1 MQFVLDRLVVRSAG
15 AEDFYVELVRLP
27 SDVPHPALASRP
39 NDVEWASATI
49 LVIPTANSTAAIATN
64 KQVKQVSHI
73 NNSSVSSSLVRN
85 PALAVMNKNKDFEG
99 SNFEPVN
106 DGPSTA
112 QIAAS
117 IAAHYETKELDRKD
131 TDIIPFGLEDIIIQR
146 RRRRCGDI
154 YFVISLFVFDFCFL

>member
-1 MQFVLDRLVVRSAG
+1 MMKRIFYIFLITFGLILCKNGICQDINFSQFH
-15 AEDFYVELVRLP
+15 ELP
-27 SDVPHPALASRP
+27 
-39 NDVEWASATI
+39 I
-49 LVIPTANSTAAIATN
+49 L
-64 KQVKQVSHI
+64 
-73 NNSSVSSSLVRN
+73 RN